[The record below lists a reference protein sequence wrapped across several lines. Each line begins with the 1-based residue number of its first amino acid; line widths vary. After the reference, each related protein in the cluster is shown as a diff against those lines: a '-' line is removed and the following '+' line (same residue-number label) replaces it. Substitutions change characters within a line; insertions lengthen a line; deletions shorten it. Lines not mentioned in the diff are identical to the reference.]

1 MKALQIPAKLYFLL
15 NTTSYGEKYVVH
27 TSDLSQNIPS
37 YVLLETREATFE
49 FAEPEPIEIIGKQVD
64 ALRAKK
70 DQIAAES
77 MKQQRLIE
85 DQIQQLLCI
94 DHSHIDADEIPF

>member
-15 NTTSYGEKYVVH
+15 NTNSYGQKYIVS
-27 TSDLSQNIPS
+27 TADLSLHAPY
-37 YVLLETREATFE
+37 YVLLETRDASFE
-49 FAEPEPIEIIGKQVD
+49 FSEPEPIEIIGKQVD

-70 DQIAAES
+70 EQIAAES
-77 MKQQRLIE
+77 MKQQRIIE

-94 DHSHIDADEIPF
+94 DHTHIDADEIPF

>member
-1 MKALQIPAKLYFLL
+1 MKALQIPATLYFFF
-15 NTTSYGEKYVVH
+15 NTNSYGEKYTVH
-27 TSDLSQNIPS
+27 TSDLSAHSPC
-37 YVLLETREATFE
+37 YVLLETREVSFE
-49 FAEPEPIEIIGKQVD
+49 FSEPEPIEIIGKQVD

-94 DHSHIDADEIPF
+94 DHTHIDADEIPF

>member
-1 MKALQIPAKLYFLL
+1 MKALQIPAKLYFLF
-15 NTTSYGEKYVVH
+15 NTNSYGEKYTVN
-27 TSDLSQNIPS
+27 TTDLSAHIPG

-49 FAEPEPIEIIGKQVD
+49 FSEPEPIEIIGKQVD

-94 DHSHIDADEIPF
+94 DHTPIDADEIPF